1 MRRTM
6 RILRRFLYVTAALNA
21 VVGLALA
28 LVPKIVTKN
37 LFAQVPYP
45 EYAWV
50 RIVGIQA
57 FALAMLQVLVAQRS
71 TDVWWWS
78 WAFVLV
84 EGLIAVVAALNA
96 IFGLVPGSSPVLW
109 WLIAGV
115 NSVLTVGLIWG
126 LGRTGQERPLP

>member
-96 IFGLVPGSSPVLW
+96 VFGLVPGSSPVLW

>member
-84 EGLIAVVAALNA
+84 ESLIAVVAALNA
-96 IFGLVPGSSPVLW
+96 IFGLIPGSSPVLW